1 MAMETR
7 DVLVSRRTRSR
18 STGHAESWGD
28 AVAVSAAACNVSWTA
43 ESSTSASAAAIP
55 QAAAVAA
62 TGGCAADGLR
72 AVCGALAMC
81 PPVRSRSQFGIRNA
95 ETRQWGRITQRDG
108 ASS

>member
-55 QAAAVAA
+55 QAAAAAA
-62 TGGCAADGLR
+62 TGGCHVPAGHFTFTALLLR
-72 AVCGALAMC
+72 RKFTVLEHLSTG
-81 PPVRSRSQFGIRNA
+81 
-95 ETRQWGRITQRDG
+95 
-108 ASS
+108 